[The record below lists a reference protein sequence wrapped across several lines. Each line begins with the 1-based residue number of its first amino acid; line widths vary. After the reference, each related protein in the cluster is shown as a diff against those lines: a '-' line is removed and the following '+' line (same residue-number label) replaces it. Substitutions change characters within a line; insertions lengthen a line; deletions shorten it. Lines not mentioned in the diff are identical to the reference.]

1 MKVIKINE
9 DQSLDWIEVAD
20 PICGANEV
28 LIEIH
33 AAAVN
38 RADLLQRAGKYPP
51 PPGWPEWPGLE
62 VAGVVLEAPEGS
74 HWETGDRVCALL
86 GGGGY
91 AEKVVVPVELVMPIP
106 KGLSFAE
113 AASVPEVFATAWLNL
128 VGEANTQSGETVFIH
143 AGASG
148 VGTAALQIAQHLGAK
163 TVTSVGGVAK
173 AKLMHELKA
182 DRIINHHEEDVGAV
196 LDEYAQAGNPVNVA
210 LDCVGGAGLGEHI
223 VKLAIGGRWVLIATL
238 GGPTTELNLRSVLT
252 QKLRLIGSTLRS
264 RSLAEKEQILSEL
277 VKHLWPKFESGE
289 IRPVIH
295 QVVPIQQAD
304 EAHRILQS
312 RENLGKVVLTIRD
325 GGESKPSA

>member
-1 MKVIKINE
+1 MKVTKIHADE
-9 DQSLDWIEVAD
+9 TLEWIEVPDPVCAD
-20 PICGANEV
+20 GEA

-62 VAGVVLEAPEGS
+62 VAGKILEAPADSG
-74 HWETGDRVCALL
+74 WKPGDCVCALL

-91 AEKVVVPVELVMPIP
+91 AEKVAVPVELLMPVP
-106 KGLSFAE
+106 AGLSFAE
-113 AASVPEVFATAWLNL
+113 AAALPEVFATAWLNL
-128 VGEANTQSGETVFIH
+128 VGEAHTQSGETVFVH

-148 VGTAALQIAQHLGAK
+148 VGTAAIQIAKHLGAR
-163 TVTSVGGVAK
+163 TVASVGSADKVTLMQDLGV
-173 AKLMHELKA
+173 
-182 DRIINHHEEDVGAV
+182 DRVIHHQQEDVGAV
-196 LDEYAQAGNPVNVA
+196 FDECAEAGHPVNVA

-223 VKLAIGGRWVLIATL
+223 AKLAISGRWVLIATL
-238 GGPTTELNLRSVLT
+238 GGPTTELNLRAVLT
-252 QKLRLIGSTLRS
+252 RKLRLIGSTLRS
-264 RSLAEKEQILSEL
+264 RSLAEKKQILSDL
-277 VKHLWPKFESGE
+277 VTELWPKFESGE

-295 QVVPIQQAD
+295 RVLPIQEAD

-325 GGESKPSA
+325 GAESPVST